1 MATSSPVSTLSEKSS
16 DISKWFDELVSS
28 IRVEEMQIV
37 TGIAP
42 KEKQDFWKPFLENN
56 MLEIARKNRESS
68 SMLIIP
74 DLLAN
79 YFAGIKLRNI
89 ELKSLSFQLS
99 DSKILVWTVVKDD
112 DEATMDQLFLLEA
125 EINAKYGNFGFHVS
139 TTILE
144 ESDNCTV
151 PSQFKSVI

>member
-1 MATSSPVSTLSEKSS
+1 M
-16 DISKWFDELVSS
+16 EL
-28 IRVEEMQIV
+28 IFF
-37 TGIAP
+37 G
-42 KEKQDFWKPFLENN
+42 KKQDFWKPFLENN

-68 SMLIIP
+68 GMLIIS

-79 YFAGIKLRNI
+79 YFAGIKTRNI

-99 DSKILVWTVVKDD
+99 DSKILVWSVVKDD

-125 EINAKYGNFGFHVS
+125 EINAKYGEYGFHVS

-144 ESDNCTV
+144 ESDNCSAT
-151 PSQFKSVI
+151 SSLLSH